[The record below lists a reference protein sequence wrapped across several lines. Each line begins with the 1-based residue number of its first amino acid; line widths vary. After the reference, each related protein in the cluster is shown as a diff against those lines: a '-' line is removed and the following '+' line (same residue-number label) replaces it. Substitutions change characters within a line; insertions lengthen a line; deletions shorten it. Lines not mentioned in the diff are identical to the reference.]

1 MSATS
6 LSPVAIV
13 SVAGRR
19 IVPVRAPQR
28 RTRLVVSTI
37 LLAAIVSP
45 TLPAFGQLAPPPE
58 DIFKDGFDL
67 PGPPPPNDTCQTAH
81 LLTLSAPFNGTTT
94 DATNDYDSGLE
105 TAGCTGYTQAG
116 GDVAYSI
123 TLFSGQSITVT
134 LSSVYATLD
143 PSISLVGPGTGSVCT
158 ATPVTCLKGADVNG
172 FGTGESFSY
181 PVIQTGTY
189 YIIVDSY
196 YTGRGDNGT
205 FTIEVTS
212 P

>member
-1 MSATS
+1 MSAKS
-6 LSPVAIV
+6 LSRVAVV
-13 SVAGRR
+13 SVAGRG
-19 IVPVRAPQR
+19 IVPARALQR
-28 RTRLVVSTI
+28 RTRFAVSTI
-37 LLAAIVSP
+37 LLAAIASP
-45 TLPAFGQLAPPPE
+45 TLPAFAQLAPPAE
-58 DIFKDGFDL
+58 DIFKDGFDP
-67 PGPPPPNDTCQTAH
+67 PGPPPPNDTCQAAQT
-81 LLTLSAPFNGTTT
+81 LTLSTPASGTTT

-105 TAGCTGYTQAG
+105 TCTGYTQAG

-143 PSISLVGPGTGSVCT
+143 PSISLIGPGTASVCN
-158 ATPVTCLKGADVNG
+158 ATPVACLKGADFNG

-181 PVIQTGTY
+181 PVTQTGTY
-189 YIIVDSY
+189 YIIVDTF
-196 YTGRGDNGT
+196 YTGSGDTGS